1 MADRC
6 VRAWI
11 SGKVQGVG
19 FRWATQRAA
28 ASVGAHG
35 YVRNLPDQRVEAV
48 FEGDET
54 VVAQALDF
62 VRQGPPDAQVTEVEE
77 EQLPLAGYPDFEILH

>member
-1 MADRC
+1 MADHC

-28 ASVGAHG
+28 VSAGARG
-35 YVRNLPDQRVEAV
+35 YVRNLPDSRVEV
-48 FEGDET
+48 VLEGTES
-54 VVAQALDF
+54 VVDQALAF
-62 VRQGPPDAQVTEVEE
+62 VRQGPSGAFVTGVEIKS
-77 EQLPLAGYPDFEILH
+77 LPSAGYADFEIRH